1 MLDMERGRGPDPFP
15 SECDTE
21 WRHGSRMFNYTQEE
35 ANLPVSL

>member
-1 MLDMERGRGPDPFP
+1 MLDMERGESPDPFP

-21 WRHGSRMFNYTQEE
+21 WRLFNYTQEE